1 MMSNAIIWVIVT
13 PLLGSLLS
21 IIWSRYASFIATISN
36 LLALAAS
43 IIIVSQ
49 VYQSGPF
56 NHELGSW
63 QSGLGINLRADALS
77 SILLLMSM
85 MVISAATF
93 YASAYFTD
101 AVKRARFWPLWL
113 MLVVALNAL
122 LLSGDLFNL
131 YVTLELLGLSA
142 VALTALSD
150 NRAAL
155 QAAIRYLSIGLL
167 GSLVFL
173 AGVALIY
180 MGYGTLDLVALSNK
194 VEADPLSQVAFGMM
208 TAGLLIKSALFP
220 LHFWLPSAHASA
232 PAPVSAALSALVVK
246 VAVYILLRLWVDV
259 FDLAL
264 TPLSAMLL
272 GTLGAIAVIWGS
284 WQALQAQRL
293 KLMAAY
299 STVAQ
304 IGYLFIFLPLI
315 VALPEGPLQDAA
327 FTALLLMALTHGFA
341 KSAFFLSAGV
351 IQQYCGHDRIAEL
364 GGTARA
370 LPLTISVI
378 ALSGVALIG
387 LPPSGSFLG
396 KWYLISSSFQ
406 AGQWWW
412 VPVIAIGSILA
423 TAYVF
428 RILGYAFGPGESVGR
443 VLNWGREEIPAL
455 VLSLFATLILGFGS
469 AELWDFVSQRSDFL
483 GN

>member
-1 MMSNAIIWVIVT
+1 
-13 PLLGSLLS
+13 
-21 IIWSRYASFIATISN
+21 
-36 LLALAAS
+36 
-43 IIIVSQ
+43 
-49 VYQSGPF
+49 
-56 NHELGSW
+56 
-63 QSGLGINLRADALS
+63 
-77 SILLLMSM
+77 
-85 MVISAATF
+85 
-93 YASAYFTD
+93 
-101 AVKRARFWPLWL
+101 
-113 MLVVALNAL
+113 
-122 LLSGDLFNL
+122 
-131 YVTLELLGLSA
+131 
-142 VALTALSD
+142 
-150 NRAAL
+150 L

-180 MGYGTLDLVALSNK
+180 MGHGTLDLVALSHK
-194 VEADPLSQVAFGMM
+194 VQAEPLSQVAFGLM

-259 FDLAL
+259 FDLVL

-315 VALPEGPLQDAA
+315 VTLPEGPVQDAA

-370 LPLTISVI
+370 LPLTIFVI

-455 VLSLFATLILGFGS
+455 VLALFATLILGFGS
-469 AELWDFVSQRSDFL
+469 ADLWGFISQHSDFL
-483 GN
+483 GI